1 MPVTPTPSQV
11 CGWFH
16 ANFKGFRHNML
27 TAFNESAKR
36 IGGPD
41 WGKQVRVRLGLGP
54 RSGLGLDCT
63 TRVHLL
69 WLRLLYLHYLL
80 TWWQIVVILPHI
92 SPISPLYR
100 SW

>member
-1 MPVTPTPSQV
+1 MLQV

-41 WGKQVRVRLGLGP
+41 WGKQVRARLGLGP
-54 RSGLGLDCT
+54 R
-63 TRVHLL
+63 
-69 WLRLLYLHYLL
+69 
-80 TWWQIVVILPHI
+80 
-92 SPISPLYR
+92 
-100 SW
+100 